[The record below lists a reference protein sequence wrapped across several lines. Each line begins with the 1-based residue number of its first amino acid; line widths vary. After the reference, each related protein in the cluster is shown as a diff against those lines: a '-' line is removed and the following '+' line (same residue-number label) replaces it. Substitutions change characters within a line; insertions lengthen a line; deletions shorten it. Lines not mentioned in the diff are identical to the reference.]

1 LINDGEFHHISLVHN
16 IDVGLLSLFI
26 DFVEDTG
33 NCTFSDG
40 ESGFPG
46 MTNQIIENDDLFF
59 IGMETDGNVN
69 SDFLNDCIID
79 EFKISNEDNVVT
91 AYFKFNAGTGDLI
104 YDHSGNGNHATA
116 YGSIDWVETED
127 YIFGCTN
134 NDACNFNEN
143 ATIDSG
149 ACTYADENYDCDG
162 NCLSDQDNDLICDQN
177 DTCPDDS
184 ENDIDNDGLCCSGSS
199 SDDFAL
205 SFDGDSD
212 YIEVPNA
219 NSLHIYNEA
228 TFSFDIN
235 VGDFDINNGVYAHIL
250 SKGATEGYLWSDYAI
265 MINIKISNINIK
277 TKSSF
282 IIDM

>member
-1 LINDGEFHHISLVHN
+1 
-16 IDVGLLSLFI
+16 
-26 DFVEDTG
+26 
-33 NCTFSDG
+33 
-40 ESGFPG
+40 
-46 MTNQIIENDDLFF
+46 
-59 IGMETDGNVN
+59 
-69 SDFLNDCIID
+69 
-79 EFKISNEDNVVT
+79 
-91 AYFKFNAGTGDLI
+91 
-104 YDHSGNGNHATA
+104 
-116 YGSIDWVETED
+116 VETED

-235 VGDFDINNGVYAHIL
+235 VGDFDINHNC
-250 SKGATEGYLWSDYAI
+250 
-265 MINIKISNINIK
+265 
-277 TKSSF
+277 
-282 IIDM
+282 IIRP